1 MKQNKTESIR
11 FYYNGL
17 RVNGERK
24 LTRCCYTLDNRCDGA
39 ECVTIYATGYDDLP
53 RDVFPVINE
62 SDSYTDYFEH
72 DRATL
77 FPDHPLYKFARYAAM
92 KANARGNTE
101 SIERVSKKISGM
113 SREPWA
119 GYIDA
124 HKADIARWQRE
135 LADFNAAEDPGHPT
149 AADVE
154 ACHALRLAE
163 ENARREKEH
172 QEELQRRE
180 KTLNER
186 NNGRRFIEKTAAEY
200 PVAEGQ
206 PVVRIHWSEH
216 PAFSAWKDDELVLS
230 VAAAE
235 IILKTFDEQR
245 HAEKEGYD
253 KTKFSIEE
261 NGETVYGGGRYDLGD
276 GDGGLCEHIR
286 AFGRHLQEKGNFGNG
301 KPTEEDKQQ
310 GAEIVEFA
318 NRLQSYTPGGYI
330 ESVEPAPYML
340 DVLETL
346 QTKRQEEAE
355 NLSALIRL
363 LPDESIIDMASNLVK
378 DHELETARYVLLQL
392 AARDKKKAAEAARSL
407 GL

>member
-1 MKQNKTESIR
+1 MTQNKTESIR

-24 LTRCCYTLDNRCDGA
+24 LTRCCYTLDSRYDGA

-53 RDVFPVINE
+53 RDIFPVEND

-77 FPDHPLYKFARYAAM
+77 FPAHPLYKFARYAAM
-92 KANARGNTE
+92 KANACGNTK

-113 SREPWA
+113 SREPWV
-119 GYIDA
+119 GYIDSL
-124 HKADIARWQRE
+124 KADIARWQRE
-135 LADFNAAEDPGHPT
+135 IVDFNAADDPGQPT

-172 QEELQRRE
+172 EEELQRRE
-180 KTLNER
+180 KALNEQ
-186 NNGRRFIEKTAAEY
+186 NNGRRFIEQTAAEH
-200 PVAEGQ
+200 PIEEGQ

-216 PAFSAWKDDELVLS
+216 PAFYGWKDDELVLS

-235 IILKTFDEQR
+235 IILKTFDEQKR
-245 HAEKEGYD
+245 AENGGYY
-253 KTKFSIEE
+253 KTKFSIEQD
-261 NGETVYGGGRYDLGD
+261 GEVVYGGGRYDLGD

-286 AFGRHLQEKGNFGNG
+286 AFGRYQMEHGHCGQE
-301 KPTEEDKQQ
+301 PTEEDKQE
-310 GAEIVEFA
+310 GAKIVEFA

-330 ESVEPAPYML
+330 ESVEPAPYMN
-340 DVLETL
+340 DVLEAL
-346 QTKRQEEAE
+346 QKKREEEADD
-355 NLSALIRL
+355 LSALIRL
-363 LPDESIIDMASNLVK
+363 LPDEGIIGMASDLAKNGSP
-378 DHELETARYVLLQL
+378 ETARYVLLQL
-392 AARDKKKAAEAARSL
+392 AQRDKKKAAEAARSL

>member
-1 MKQNKTESIR
+1 MTQNKTESVR

-24 LTRCCYTLDNRCDGA
+24 LTRCCYTLDNRHDGA

-53 RDVFPVINE
+53 RDIFPVEND

-92 KANARGNTE
+92 KANACSNTK

-124 HKADIARWQRE
+124 LKADIARWQRE
-135 LADFNAAEDPGHPT
+135 TADFNATEDPGQPT

-172 QEELQRRE
+172 EEELQRRE
-180 KTLNER
+180 KALNEQ
-186 NNGRRFIEKTAAEY
+186 NNGRRFIEQTAAEH
-200 PVAEGQ
+200 PIEEGQ
-206 PVVRIHWSEH
+206 PVVRIHWSEY
-216 PAFSAWKDDELVLS
+216 PAFYSWKDDELVLS

-235 IILKTFDEQR
+235 IILKTFDEQKR
-245 HAEKEGYD
+245 AENGGYY

-261 NGETVYGGGRYDLGD
+261 DGEVVYGGGRYDLGD

-286 AFGRHLQEKGNFGNG
+286 SFGRYQMEHGHCGQE
-301 KPTEEDKQQ
+301 PTEEDKQE
-310 GAEIVEFA
+310 GAKIVEFA

-330 ESVEPAPYML
+330 ESVEPAPYINTI
-340 DVLETL
+340 LEAL
-346 QTKRQEEAE
+346 QKKREEE
-355 NLSALIRL
+355 VDNLSALIRL
-363 LPDESIIDMASNLVK
+363 LPDEGIIGMASDLAKNGSP
-378 DHELETARYVLLQL
+378 ETARYVLLQL
-392 AARDKKKAAEAARSL
+392 AQRDKKKAAEAARSL

>member
-1 MKQNKTESIR
+1 MTQNKTESIR

-17 RVNGERK
+17 RVNGERT

-39 ECVTIYATGYDDLP
+39 ECVTIYAKGYDDLP
-53 RDVFPVINE
+53 RDIFPVEND
-62 SDSYTDYFEH
+62 SDSYTDYFEN

-92 KANARGNTE
+92 KANVCGNTK

-119 GYIDA
+119 GYINTL
-124 HKADIARWQRE
+124 KADITRWQRE
-135 LADFNAAEDPGHPT
+135 IDDFNAAEDPGQPT

-172 QEELQRRE
+172 EEELQRRE
-180 KTLNER
+180 KALNEQ
-186 NNGRRFIEKTAAEY
+186 NNGRRFIEQTAAEH
-200 PVAEGQ
+200 PIEEGQ

-216 PAFSAWKDDELVLS
+216 PAFYGWKDDELVLS

-235 IILKTFDEQR
+235 IILKTFDEQKS
-245 HAEKEGYD
+245 AENGGYY

-261 NGETVYGGGRYDLGD
+261 DGEVVYGGGRYDLGD

-286 AFGRHLQEKGNFGNG
+286 SFGRYQMEHGHCG
-301 KPTEEDKQQ
+301 KEPTEEDKQE
-310 GAEIVEFA
+310 GAKIVEFA

-330 ESVEPAPYML
+330 ESVEPAPYINTI
-340 DVLETL
+340 LEAL
-346 QTKRQEEAE
+346 QKKREEE
-355 NLSALIRL
+355 VDNLSALIRL
-363 LPDESIIDMASNLVK
+363 LPDEGIIGMASDLAKNGLP
-378 DHELETARYVLLQL
+378 ETARYVLLQL
-392 AARDKKKAAEAARSL
+392 AQRDKKKAAEAARSL

>member
-1 MKQNKTESIR
+1 MTQNKTESIR

-24 LTRCCYTLDNRCDGA
+24 LTRCCYTLDNRYDGA

-53 RDVFPVINE
+53 RDIFPVEND

-92 KANARGNTE
+92 KANACGNTK

-124 HKADIARWQRE
+124 LKADIARWQRE
-135 LADFNAAEDPGHPT
+135 IADFNAAEDPGQPT

-172 QEELQRRE
+172 EEELQRRE

-186 NNGRRFIEKTAAEY
+186 NNGRRFIEKTAAEH
-200 PVAEGQ
+200 PIVDGQ

-216 PAFSAWKDDELVLS
+216 PAFYDWEDDELVLS

-235 IILKTFDEQR
+235 IILKTLDEQK
-245 HAEKEGYD
+245 HAENGGYD

-261 NGETVYGGGRYDLGD
+261 DGEVVYGGGRYDLGD
-276 GDGGLCEHIR
+276 GDGGLCEHICV
-286 AFGRHLQEKGNFGNG
+286 FGRYQMEHGHCGQE
-301 KPTEEDKQQ
+301 PTEEDRQEGEK
-310 GAEIVEFA
+310 IVEFA
-318 NRLQSYTPGGYI
+318 NHLQSYTPGGYI
-330 ESVEPAPYML
+330 ESVEPAPYMN
-340 DVLETL
+340 DILEAL
-346 QTKRQEEAE
+346 QKKREEEAD

-363 LPDESIIDMASNLVK
+363 LPDEGIIGMASDLVK
-378 DHELETARYVLLQL
+378 KGSPEMARYVLLQL

>member
-1 MKQNKTESIR
+1 MTQDKTESIR

-24 LTRCCYTLDNRCDGA
+24 LTRCRYSLDNRHDGA
-39 ECVTIYATGYDDLP
+39 ECVTIYAKGYDDLP
-53 RDVFPVINE
+53 RDIFPVEND

-92 KANARGNTE
+92 KANACGNTK

-119 GYIDA
+119 GYINTL
-124 HKADIARWQRE
+124 KADIARWQRE
-135 LADFNAAEDPGHPT
+135 IADFNAAEDPGQPT

-172 QEELQRRE
+172 EEELQRRE
-180 KTLNER
+180 KALNEQ
-186 NNGRRFIEKTAAEY
+186 NNGRRFIEQTAAEH
-200 PVAEGQ
+200 PIEEGQ

-216 PAFSAWKDDELVLS
+216 PAFYGWKDDELVLS

-235 IILKTFDEQR
+235 IILKTFDEQKR
-245 HAEKEGYD
+245 AENGGYY

-261 NGETVYGGGRYDLGD
+261 DGEVVYGGGRYDLGD

-286 AFGRHLQEKGNFGNG
+286 SFGRYQMEHGHCGQE
-301 KPTEEDKQQ
+301 PTEEDKQE
-310 GAEIVEFA
+310 GAKIVEFA

-330 ESVEPAPYML
+330 ESVEPAPYINTI
-340 DVLETL
+340 LEAL
-346 QTKRQEEAE
+346 QKKREEE
-355 NLSALIRL
+355 VDNLSALIRL
-363 LPDESIIDMASNLVK
+363 LPDEGIIGMASDLAKNGSP
-378 DHELETARYVLLQL
+378 ETARYVLLQL
-392 AARDKKKAAEAARSL
+392 AQRDKKKAAEAARSL

>member
-1 MKQNKTESIR
+1 MTQNKTESIR

-17 RVNGERK
+17 RVNGERT
-24 LTRCCYTLDNRCDGA
+24 LTRCCYTLDNRHDGA

-53 RDVFPVINE
+53 RDIFPVEND

-77 FPDHPLYKFARYAAM
+77 FPNHPLYKFARYAAM
-92 KANARGNTE
+92 KANACGNTK
-101 SIERVSKKISGM
+101 SIECVSKKISGM

-119 GYIDA
+119 GYIDSR
-124 HKADIARWQRE
+124 KADIARWQRE
-135 LADFNAAEDPGHPT
+135 IDDFNAAEDPGQPT

-172 QEELQRRE
+172 EEELQRRE
-180 KTLNER
+180 KALNEQ
-186 NNGRRFIEKTAAEY
+186 NNGRRFIEQTAAEH
-200 PVAEGQ
+200 PIEEGQ
-206 PVVRIHWSEH
+206 PVVRIHWSEY
-216 PAFSAWKDDELVLS
+216 PAFYGWKDDELVLS

-235 IILKTFDEQR
+235 IVLKTFDEQKR
-245 HAEKEGYD
+245 AENGGYY

-286 AFGRHLQEKGNFGNG
+286 AFGRHLMERGQFGQG
-301 KPTEEDKQQ
+301 ATEENKQE
-310 GAEIVEFA
+310 GAKIVEFA

-330 ESVEPAPYML
+330 ESVEPAPYMN

-346 QTKRQEEAE
+346 QKKREEEAD

-363 LPDESIIDMASNLVK
+363 LPDEGIIGMASDLAKNGSP
-378 DHELETARYVLLQL
+378 ETARYVLLQL
-392 AARDKKKAAEAARSL
+392 AQRDKKKAAEAARSL

>member
-17 RVNGERK
+17 RVNGEK
-24 LTRCCYTLDNRCDGA
+24 SLIRCCYSLDNNRNFD
-39 ECVTIYATGYDDLP
+39 ECVTIYAKGYDDLP

-77 FPDHPLYKFARYAAM
+77 TPDHPLYKFARYAAL
-92 KANARGNTE
+92 KDRCRGNDRL
-101 SIERVSKKISGM
+101 IEKAREELKG
-113 SREPWA
+113 REPWR
-119 GYIDA
+119 GHFDA
-124 HKADIARWQRE
+124 VRSNMERWERE
-135 LADFNAAEDPGHPT
+135 LAELEAAENPGQPT
-149 AADVE
+149 SADVE

-186 NNGRRFIEKTAAEY
+186 NNGRRFIEKTAAEH
-200 PVAEGQ
+200 PIVEGQ

-286 AFGRHLQEKGNFGNG
+286 AFGRHLQEKGHFGNG
-301 KPTEEDKQQ
+301 KPTEEDKQE
-310 GAEIVEFA
+310 GAEMVEFA

-330 ESVEPAPYML
+330 ESVEPAPYMM

-378 DHELETARYVLLQL
+378 DHELETARYVLVQL
-392 AARDKKKAAEAARSL
+392 AARDKKKAAEAARNL

>member
-1 MKQNKTESIR
+1 MTQNKTESIR

-17 RVNGERK
+17 RVNGERT
-24 LTRCCYTLDNRCDGA
+24 LTRCCYTLDNRHDGA
-39 ECVTIYATGYDDLP
+39 ECVTIYAKGYDDLP
-53 RDVFPVINE
+53 RDIFPVEND

-92 KANARGNTE
+92 KANTRGNAE
-101 SIERVSKKISGM
+101 SIERVSKEIAGM
-113 SREPWA
+113 GREPWA

-124 HKADIARWQRE
+124 RKANVARWQRE
-135 LADFNAAEDPGHPT
+135 LADFNAAEDPGQPT

-172 QEELQRRE
+172 EEELRRRE
-180 KTLNER
+180 KALNER
-186 NNGRRFIEKTAAEY
+186 NNGRRFIEQTAAEH
-200 PVAEGQ
+200 PIEEEQ

-216 PAFSAWKDDELVLS
+216 PAFYGWKDDELVLS

-245 HAEKEGYD
+245 HAENEGYD
-253 KTKFSIEE
+253 KTEFSIEE

-286 AFGRHLQEKGNFGNG
+286 AFGRHLMERGQFGQG
-301 KPTEEDKQQ
+301 ATEEDKQE
-310 GAEIVEFA
+310 GAKIVEFA

-330 ESVEPAPYML
+330 ESVEPAPYMN

-346 QTKRQEEAE
+346 QKKREEEAD

-363 LPDESIIDMASNLVK
+363 LPDEGIIGMASDLAKNGSP
-378 DHELETARYVLLQL
+378 ETARYVLLQL
-392 AARDKKKAAEAARSL
+392 AQRDKKKAAEAARSL

>member
-1 MKQNKTESIR
+1 MKQDKTEAIR

-24 LTRCCYTLDNRCDGA
+24 LTRCCYTLDNRYDGA

-53 RDVFPVINE
+53 RDIFPVENN

-92 KANARGNTE
+92 KANTRGNTE

-124 HKADIARWQRE
+124 RKADIARWQRE

-172 QEELQRRE
+172 EEELQRRE
-180 KTLNER
+180 KRLNER
-186 NNGRRFIEKTAAEY
+186 NNGRRFIEKTVWSLRRNTAFLWALWCGWETTNILLSKTAKRY
-200 PVAEGQ
+200 GFKTEWEG
-206 PVVRIHWSEH
+206 E
-216 PAFSAWKDDELVLS
+216 
-230 VAAAE
+230 
-235 IILKTFDEQR
+235 KT
-245 HAEKEGYD
+245 
-253 KTKFSIEE
+253 
-261 NGETVYGGGRYDLGD
+261 
-276 GDGGLCEHIR
+276 
-286 AFGRHLQEKGNFGNG
+286 
-301 KPTEEDKQQ
+301 
-310 GAEIVEFA
+310 
-318 NRLQSYTPGGYI
+318 
-330 ESVEPAPYML
+330 
-340 DVLETL
+340 
-346 QTKRQEEAE
+346 
-355 NLSALIRL
+355 
-363 LPDESIIDMASNLVK
+363 
-378 DHELETARYVLLQL
+378 
-392 AARDKKKAAEAARSL
+392 
-407 GL
+407 

>member
-1 MKQNKTESIR
+1 MTQNKTESIR

-24 LTRCCYTLDNRCDGA
+24 LTRCCYTLDNRYDGA

-53 RDVFPVINE
+53 RDIFPVEND

-92 KANARGNTE
+92 KANACGNTK

-119 GYIDA
+119 GYINTL
-124 HKADIARWQRE
+124 KADIARWQRE
-135 LADFNAAEDPGHPT
+135 IVSFNAAEDPGQPT

-172 QEELQRRE
+172 EEELQRRE
-180 KTLNER
+180 KALNEQ
-186 NNGRRFIEKTAAEY
+186 NNGRRFIEQTAAEH
-200 PVAEGQ
+200 PIEEGQ

-216 PAFSAWKDDELVLS
+216 PAFYGWEDDELVLS

-235 IILKTFDEQR
+235 IILKTFDEQK
-245 HAEKEGYD
+245 HAENGGYY

-261 NGETVYGGGRYDLGD
+261 DGEVVYGGGRYDLGD

-286 AFGRHLQEKGNFGNG
+286 AFGRYQMEHGHCGQE
-301 KPTEEDKQQ
+301 PTEEDKQE
-310 GAEIVEFA
+310 GAKIVEFA

-330 ESVEPAPYML
+330 ESVEPAPYMN
-340 DVLETL
+340 DILEAL
-346 QTKRQEEAE
+346 QKKREEEAD

-363 LPDESIIDMASNLVK
+363 LPDEGIIGMASDLVK
-378 DHELETARYVLLQL
+378 KGSPEMARYVLLQL

>member
-1 MKQNKTESIR
+1 MTQDKTESIR

-24 LTRCCYTLDNRCDGA
+24 LTRCCYTLDNRHDGA

-53 RDVFPVINE
+53 RDIFPVEND

-92 KANARGNTE
+92 KANACSNTK
-101 SIERVSKKISGM
+101 SIECVSKNISGM

-119 GYIDA
+119 GYIDSR
-124 HKADIARWQRE
+124 KADIARWQRE
-135 LADFNAAEDPGHPT
+135 IADFNAAEDPGQPT

-172 QEELQRRE
+172 EEELQRRE
-180 KTLNER
+180 KALNEQ
-186 NNGRRFIEKTAAEY
+186 NNGRRFIEQTAAEH
-200 PVAEGQ
+200 PIEEGQ

-216 PAFSAWKDDELVLS
+216 PAFYGWKDDELVLS

-235 IILKTFDEQR
+235 IILKTFDEQK
-245 HAEKEGYD
+245 HAENGGYY

-261 NGETVYGGGRYDLGD
+261 DGDVVYGGGRYDLGD

-286 AFGRHLQEKGNFGNG
+286 AFGRHLMERGQFGQG
-301 KPTEEDKQQ
+301 ATEEDKQE
-310 GAEIVEFA
+310 GAKIVEFA

-330 ESVEPAPYML
+330 ESVEPAPYMN

-346 QTKRQEEAE
+346 QKKREEEAD

-363 LPDESIIDMASNLVK
+363 LPDEGIIGMASDLAK
-378 DHELETARYVLLQL
+378 TARRRRRGMFSCSL
-392 AARDKKKAAEAARSL
+392 RSVTRRRPPKPREVSDCE
-407 GL
+407 